1 MSRLRWGMVGGGPNS
16 IGRTHRL
23 AAALDGHYQLV
34 AGVFSRDAGK
44 NAAMAKELG
53 IAEDRLYPTFEA
65 MAAAEAKRVD
75 GIECVSIITP
85 NSTHVPACFAFLGHD
100 IPVICDKPLGIS
112 SSETIHLMREVERR
126 GVPFA
131 LTHNYSAYA
140 MVREAQHLV
149 RSGRLGT
156 IRVVQVEYAL
166 GSRSSLVE
174 AQGDARFAWRANPA
188 IGGPSTVLGDIG
200 THAHHLM
207 RAVTGLELEAVSADL
222 GTMVPGRKADD
233 NANINLRFVGGAR
246 GQLWA
251 SMVACGIGQ
260 GLNIRVFGEQA
271 SLEWHQEH
279 PNELHLRFE
288 NQPNQVLRR
297 GDPWLSDQAKRAVRT
312 NRGQPEGYVSAFA
325 TVYRDFA
332 EVLAARKAGRAPD
345 PLANSFA
352 SARDGVLGMIF
363 IEAAVESSRRNG
375 AWVEAGDQRLGAAA

>member
-1 MSRLRWGMVGGGPNS
+1 MSKLRWGMVGGGPNS

-23 AAALDGHYQLV
+23 AAGFDGHYELV

-44 NAAMAKELG
+44 NAAMGKELG
-53 IAEDRLYPTFEA
+53 IAEDRLYPNFEA
-65 MAAAEAKRVD
+65 MAAAEAKRPD
-75 GIECVSIITP
+75 GIECVSVITP

-100 IPVICDKPLGIS
+100 IPVICDKPIGVS
-112 SSETIHLMREVERR
+112 STEAIKLMREVDRR
-126 GVPFA
+126 GSPFA
-131 LTHNYSAYA
+131 LTHNYSAYT

-149 RSGRLGT
+149 RSGRLGK
-156 IRVVQVEYAL
+156 IRIVQVEYAL

-174 AQGDARFAWRANPA
+174 AQGDARFAWRADPA

-233 NANINLRFVGGAR
+233 NANVNLRFVGGAR

-288 NQPNQVLRR
+288 NQPNQILRR
-297 GDPWLSDQAKRAVRT
+297 GDPWLSEQAKRGVRT

-325 TVYRDFA
+325 NIYRDFA
-332 EVLAARKAGRAPD
+332 EVLAARKAGRRPD
-345 PLANSFA
+345 PLADSFA

-375 AWVEAGDQRLGAAA
+375 AWVEAGEQRLGAAA

>member
-1 MSRLRWGMVGGGPNS
+1 
-16 IGRTHRL
+16 
-23 AAALDGHYQLV
+23 
-34 AGVFSRDAGK
+34 
-44 NAAMAKELG
+44 
-53 IAEDRLYPTFEA
+53 
-65 MAAAEAKRVD
+65 
-75 GIECVSIITP
+75 
-85 NSTHVPACFAFLGHD
+85 
-100 IPVICDKPLGIS
+100 
-112 SSETIHLMREVERR
+112 
-126 GVPFA
+126 
-131 LTHNYSAYA
+131 

-149 RSGRLGT
+149 RSGRLGK

-174 AQGDARFAWRANPA
+174 AQGDARFAWRADPA

-233 NANINLRFVGGAR
+233 NANVNLRFVGGAR

-260 GLNIRVFGEQA
+260 GLHIRVFGEQA

-297 GDPWLSDQAKRAVRT
+297 GDPWLCEQAKRGVRT

-325 TVYRDFA
+325 NIYRDFA
-332 EVLAARKAGRAPD
+332 EVLAARKAGRTPD

-375 AWVEAGDQRLGAAA
+375 AWVEAGAQRLGAASVIGIALFGAGVIGRVHARNVAAHPRLRASLRRRSGSRPGSKRCAARTAGERVVGYRAALADKAVDAVIVASSTSVHNAHLWP

>member
-1 MSRLRWGMVGGGPNS
+1 MVGGGPNS

-23 AAALDGHYQLV
+23 AASLDGHYELV

-44 NAAMAKELG
+44 NAAMGRELG
-53 IAEDRLYPTFEA
+53 IAEDRLYPNFEV
-65 MAAAEAKRVD
+65 MAAAEAKRAD

-85 NSTHVPACFAFLGHD
+85 NSTHVAASLAFLGQR

-112 SSETIHLMREVERR
+112 SSEAIHLMREVDKS
-126 GVPFA
+126 GLPFA
-131 LTHNYSAYA
+131 LTHNYSAYT

-149 RSGRLGT
+149 RSGRLGK

-174 AQGDARFAWRANPA
+174 AQGDARFAWRADPA

-233 NANINLRFVGGAR
+233 NANVNLRFVGGAR

-260 GLNIRVFGEQA
+260 GLQHPRVRRAGEPGVASGAPQRASPALREPAEPGAAARRSVAVRAGQA
-271 SLEWHQEH
+271 GRPHQ
-279 PNELHLRFE
+279 PGPARRLRLGLRQHLSR
-288 NQPNQVLRR
+288 LRR
-297 GDPWLSDQAKRAVRT
+297 GA
-312 NRGQPEGYVSAFA
+312 GG
-325 TVYRDFA
+325 A
-332 EVLAARKAGRAPD
+332 E
-345 PLANSFA
+345 
-352 SARDGVLGMIF
+352 
-363 IEAAVESSRRNG
+363 SRR
-375 AWVEAGDQRLGAAA
+375 ARLIRWPTASHPRAMACSA

>member
-1 MSRLRWGMVGGGPNS
+1 MNRIRWGMVGGGANS

-23 AAALDGHYQLV
+23 AANLDGHYELV
-34 AGVFSRDAGK
+34 AGVFSRDSAK
-44 NAAMAKELG
+44 NAAMGRELG
-53 IAEDRLYPTFEA
+53 IAADRLYPNFEV
-65 MAAAEAKRVD
+65 MAAAEATRPD
-75 GIECVSIITP
+75 GIECVTIVTP
-85 NSTHVPACFAFLGHD
+85 NSTHIPACFAFLGAD
-100 IPVICDKPLGIS
+100 IPIICDKPLGIS
-112 SSETIHLMREVERR
+112 SAESIRLMREVERR
-126 GVPFA
+126 RFPFA
-131 LTHNYSAYA
+131 LTHNYSAYT

-149 RSGRLGT
+149 RTGRLGK

-174 AQGDARFAWRANPA
+174 AQGDLRFAWRADPA

-207 RAVTGLELEAVSADL
+207 RAITGLELESVSADL
-222 GTMVPGRKADD
+222 GSMVAGRKADD
-233 NANINLRFVGGAR
+233 NANVNLRFVGGAR

-260 GLNIRVFGEQA
+260 GLRIRVFGEKA
-271 SLEWHQEH
+271 SVEWHQEH
-279 PNELHLRFE
+279 PNELNLRFE
-288 NQPNQVLRR
+288 NEPNQVLRR
-297 GDPWLSDQAKRAVRT
+297 GDPWLCDQAKRAIRT

-325 TVYRDFA
+325 NLYRDFA
-332 EVLAARKAGRAPD
+332 EVLLAKRAGRTPD

-375 AWVEAGDQRLGAAA
+375 AWVEAGAQRIGETA